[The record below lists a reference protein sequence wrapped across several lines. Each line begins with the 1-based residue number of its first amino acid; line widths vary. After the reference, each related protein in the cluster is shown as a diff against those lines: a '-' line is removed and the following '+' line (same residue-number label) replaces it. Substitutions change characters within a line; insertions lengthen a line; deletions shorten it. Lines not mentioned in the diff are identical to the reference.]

1 MKSIF
6 ISLIIRLPVH
16 QRESQVYL
24 KSKILE
30 QMKDHRKKEIIVER
44 YEAKLKEE
52 HEQLAYEMQRA
63 NETRQRNQGQRNR
76 NSAGARASGVR
87 FPPNLFCFILFYL
100 LCANLATCS
109 YVFLFL
115 FLFLPFKHL
124 SQSTPHLL

>member
-1 MKSIF
+1 MKPF
-6 ISLIIRLPVH
+6 FLSLITLLAVH

-30 QMKDHRKKEIIVER
+30 QMKEHRKKEIIVER

-76 NSAGARASGVR
+76 NSGAARAGGVR
-87 FPPNLFCFILFYL
+87 FCPNLFISFYFILFYL
-100 LCANLATCS
+100 CICFVPT
-109 YVFLFL
+109 
-115 FLFLPFKHL
+115 
-124 SQSTPHLL
+124 